1 MSHACDKHREP
12 TETGTDGLKALP
24 LRSLLAAFLVLVVL
38 PGGAAGTPPP
48 RPAPPAAAAAAGPP
62 APVPPDPAAVALFS
76 LPAAAGDVD
85 LALAQADAGD
95 LAGAIRRLDARI
107 AVTPALPEPLA
118 ARAAVFMLAGDRT
131 RALADLEAAA
141 DAGLEGLPALLADP
155 LFAPLADDP
164 ALAAREAPAAAPA
177 PAAAQVGEQ
186 TAPVTARNTAWN
198 PETGRLEPR
207 FDFAPDSAAPVLP
220 AKPRVAALDILREH
234 AKRGRAAGNWGDLYD
249 NRDRGHSRLEIARYP
264 QLSAIAYGAAA
275 RSADADY
282 GLQDRFL
289 FHRPTFGNSSTAVT
303 GGALWRSLPRLAM
316 TEADGT
322 GPLRLWQNASSNA
335 LYVYPAHKD
344 YGGKDGDLFPANTP
358 YILVSHG
365 SSGSDQPFLD
375 AMALIL
381 AAFRPDTKARLAEE
395 NLIVPAVQMV
405 FRRSLRP
412 VTSRDLYMSS
422 AAWAAALEAWD
433 INPARMVSLAN
444 SIRADAI
451 PPQVR
456 IRVEAEDLGTEG
468 IDFFGQGL
476 SEQLFD
482 TPAAIARVWRSRAA
496 RRSMVV
502 SADETADP
510 NGRDLAFT
518 WRLLQGD
525 PDRVRIEPLDE
536 AGTRAR
542 ITLDWAPPRPISTEN
557 PIVSARTDIGV
568 FASNGVHDSTP
579 AIVSWYMPPSETRSV
594 ETGPDGAPRTARI
607 DHADPEKA
615 SVYADPM
622 LVPRAD
628 WTDHFT
634 YGPDGTLAGWLR
646 SRRSQ
651 PDEIFA
657 PDGRRLPEAGTGI
670 GPEVVAY
677 PLGRDAAGR
686 LVVREI
692 AMPE

>member
-1 MSHACDKHREP
+1 MKE
-12 TETGTDGLKALP
+12 LP
-24 LRSLLAAFLVLVVL
+24 LCGLLAAFLVLAAL
-38 PGGAAGTPPP
+38 PGRATDIPPP
-48 RPAPPAAAAAAGPP
+48 RPAPLPAAAGPP

-85 LALAQADAGD
+85 FALAQADAGD
-95 LAGAIRRLDARI
+95 LAGALRRLDAR
-107 AVTPALPEPLA
+107 VTATPSLPEPRA
-118 ARAAVFMLAGDRT
+118 ARAAILMLAGDRT

-141 DAGLEGLPALLADP
+141 GAGLEGLADLLADP
-155 LFAPLADDP
+155 LFAPLADHP
-164 ALAAREAPAAAPA
+164 ALVTRPAPPPVAVPVAAP
-177 PAAAQVGEQ
+177 VGEQ
-186 TAPVTARNTAWN
+186 TAPVTAGNTAWN
-198 PETGRLEPR
+198 PGTGRLEPR
-207 FDFAPDSAAPVLP
+207 FDFAPDSAAPILP
-220 AKPRVAALDILREH
+220 AKPSMAALDILREH

-249 NRDRGHSRLEIARYP
+249 NRDRGHSRLDLARYP
-264 QLSAIAYGAAA
+264 QLSAVAYAPAA
-275 RSADADY
+275 RAADADY

-289 FHRPTFGNSSTAVT
+289 FGRPTFGNSSTAVT

-358 YILVSHG
+358 YILVSQG
-365 SSGSDQPFLD
+365 SSGSDQQFLD
-375 AMALIL
+375 AIALIL
-381 AAFRPDTKARLAEE
+381 AALRPDTKARLAEE
-395 NLIVPAVQMV
+395 NLIVPAVQMI

-412 VTSRDLYMSS
+412 VTSRDLYMSAAAFS
-422 AAWAAALEAWD
+422 AALAPWD

-444 SIRADAI
+444 SIREDAI

-456 IRVEAEDLGTEG
+456 IGVESEDLGSEG

-482 TPAAIARVWRSRAA
+482 TPAAIARIWRSRTA

-502 SADETADP
+502 SAAGTTDP

-542 ITLDWAPPRPISTEN
+542 ITLDWAPPRPISSEN
-557 PIVSARTDIGV
+557 PIVSARADIGV
-568 FASNGVHDSTP
+568 FASNGIHDSAP
-579 AIVSWYMPPSETRSV
+579 AIVSWYMPPTEARTI
-594 ETGPDGAPRTARI
+594 EPGPDGTPRTARI

-615 SVYADPM
+615 SAYADPM

-628 WTDHFT
+628 WADHFT
-634 YGPDGTLAGWLR
+634 YGPDGTLTGWLR
-646 SRRSQ
+646 SRRGQ

-657 PDGRRLPEAGTGI
+657 PDGLRLPEAGAGN
-670 GPEVVAY
+670 GPEAVAY

-686 LVVREI
+686 LVVREV
-692 AMPE
+692 AMTR